1 MLGEFLTYLEMG
13 IRHITDLSA
22 FDHMLFVITLC
33 AIYRIGEWRRILI
46 LVTAFTIG
54 HSLTLV
60 LTGFRV
66 VSVPADWVETL
77 IPITI
82 LLTALFNIWE
92 RKPVRTGPSGG
103 GPTLQYLLALVFGLI
118 HGMGFANFFRALMG
132 EEHQLAWPLFSFNVG
147 IEAGQLAIVAI
158 FFGLQYV
165 VGRFF
170 ELRQREW
177 NLFISGAGAG
187 GALIL
192 IIQSNFG

>member
-1 MLGEFLTYLEMG
+1 MNEFLTYVQMG

-33 AIYRIGEWRRILI
+33 AIYRLGEWKRILV

-60 LTGFRV
+60 LTGFQLL
-66 VSVPADWVETL
+66 SVPGALVETL

-82 LLTALFNIWE
+82 LLTALFNVWE
-92 RKPVRTGPSGG
+92 RKPNGVIPIRHGLS
-103 GPTLQYLLALVFGLI
+103 LQYSLALVFGLI

-132 EEHQLAWPLFSFNVG
+132 EEHKIAWPLFSFNVG
-147 IEAGQLAIVAI
+147 IELGQLAIVAV
-158 FFGLQYV
+158 FFGIQYTA
-165 VGRFF
+165 GRFF
-170 ELRQREW
+170 QFRQREW

-192 IIQSNFG
+192 IIQSNIG